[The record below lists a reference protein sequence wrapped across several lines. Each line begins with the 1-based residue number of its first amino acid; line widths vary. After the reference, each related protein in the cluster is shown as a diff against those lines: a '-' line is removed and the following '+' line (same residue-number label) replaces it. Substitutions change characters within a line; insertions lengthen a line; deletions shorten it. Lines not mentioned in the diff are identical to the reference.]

1 MDGSTVNY
9 LKHGDDLIA
18 ALQAVE
24 RAIAARGIDPGLHHL
39 MLLRA
44 SQINGCAFCVNM
56 HARDARQAGEADHR
70 LDHLIVWRHVN
81 DFTPREK
88 AAFAWT
94 EALTELKPD
103 TDYAGLRG
111 ELRAHFTEDEMATLT
126 VIVAMINLW
135 NRKQISN
142 H

>member
-1 MDGSTVNY
+1 MDGSTVDY
-9 LKHGDDLIA
+9 LKHGDDLMA
-18 ALQAVE
+18 ALEAVE

-56 HARDARQAGEADHR
+56 HARDARQAGETDHR

-111 ELRAHFTEDEMATLT
+111 ELRAHFSEDEIATLT